1 MIPSKEKL
9 LKMEEDFRF
18 EQFEV
23 EPFIIEN
30 GHLPVLISAPHSVA
44 QLRNGK
50 PKLGEYLT
58 GVLVQLLRE
67 DTDCYAAYKTKNTND
82 DANFDESNPYKD
94 ALTAHIKKNNI
105 LYLLDLHIMSNSREH
120 LVDLGTARGRNIQQQ
135 FEKVEMIQRI
145 FNNNGIE
152 KVEIDQIFTAGNPN
166 TVSATISRV
175 CQIFSLQ
182 IEINWSLLQ
191 IDQDI
196 QSFSNV
202 YRSLKEI
209 IQFLATERNEQI

>member
-1 MIPSKEKL
+1 MNKEY
-9 LKMEEDFRF
+9 
-18 EQFEV
+18 V
-23 EPFIIEN
+23 
-30 GHLPVLISAPHSVA
+30 
-44 QLRNGK
+44 
-50 PKLGEYLT
+50 
-58 GVLVQLLRE
+58 
-67 DTDCYAAYKTKNTND
+67 
-82 DANFDESNPYKD
+82 
-94 ALTAHIKKNNI
+94 KK
-105 LYLLDLHIMSNSREH
+105 
-120 LVDLGTARGRNIQQQ
+120 VDSIQS
-135 FEKVEMIQRI
+135 I
-145 FNNNGIE
+145 FNKNGIQ
-152 KVEIDQIFTAGNPN
+152 KVEIDKIFTAGNPN